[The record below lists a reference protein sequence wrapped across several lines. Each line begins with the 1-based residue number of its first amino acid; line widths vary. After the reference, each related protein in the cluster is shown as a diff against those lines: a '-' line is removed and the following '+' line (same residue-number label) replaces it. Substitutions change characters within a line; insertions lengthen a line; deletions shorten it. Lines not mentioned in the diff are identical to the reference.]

1 MHGSLS
7 SNMEPLYSM
16 IPPDSGFM
24 GIDWEPSPP
33 QQHLLP
39 TPTEDRSNTRPQ
51 LHLDLPAEW
60 SNPNG
65 MQNETE
71 LSSNSS
77 DRGRADSHQGPEE
90 RSSSGSPCTRGQS
103 CLASLFQLALD
114 LHMPSQTCMTTN
126 SSIPGSLTEASALN
140 THNSN
145 DDSSPRGVDSVLLQN
160 REAITLL
167 SQTLNCP
174 CSSELSVTL
183 AAYLVASKIVA
194 WYGAILGIHDNIP
207 SPVADQQGYFLN
219 PSIANRIVGRP
230 ILMGS
235 YTLDAKVHRSIR
247 ARVVVSELSLLVEP
261 LLAKLPHFK
270 QSTSSFEQRCELR
283 DQIRRIVGE
292 ANKLVMR

>member
-1 MHGSLS
+1 M
-7 SNMEPLYSM
+7 
-16 IPPDSGFM
+16 
-24 GIDWEPSPP
+24 
-33 QQHLLP
+33 
-39 TPTEDRSNTRPQ
+39 
-51 LHLDLPAEW
+51 
-60 SNPNG
+60 PN
-65 MQNETE
+65 QK
-71 LSSNSS
+71 
-77 DRGRADSHQGPEE
+77 
-90 RSSSGSPCTRGQS
+90 
-103 CLASLFQLALD
+103 
-114 LHMPSQTCMTTN
+114 CMTTN
-126 SSIPGSLTEASALN
+126 SSIPGSLTEASALHGPN
-140 THNSN
+140 NNS
-145 DDSSPRGVDSVLLQN
+145 DSSPRGVDSVLLQN

-194 WYGAILGIHDNIP
+194 WYGAILGIDDNIP
-207 SPVADQQGYFLN
+207 SPVSDQGYLLN
-219 PSIANRIVGRP
+219 PSTANRVVGRP

-247 ARVVVSELSLLVEP
+247 ARVVVSELTLLIEP